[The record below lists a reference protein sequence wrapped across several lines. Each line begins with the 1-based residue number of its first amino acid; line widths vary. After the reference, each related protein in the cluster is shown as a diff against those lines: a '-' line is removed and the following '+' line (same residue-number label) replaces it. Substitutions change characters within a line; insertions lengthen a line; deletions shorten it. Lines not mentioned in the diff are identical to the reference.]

1 MKLVT
6 MKMIKTLMINTTLTM
21 TINTIVTTMPN
32 LIFEAGGPRLEMS
45 SVRLFDRLETDSI
58 RSRLLL
64 RHLLV
69 KVHGH
74 GHGHLDMFF
83 SSTDLLMS
91 ISISFC

>member
-6 MKMIKTLMINTTLTM
+6 MKMINTTLTM

-32 LIFEAGGPRLEMS
+32 LIFESGGPRLELS

-64 RHLLV
+64 RHLAI
-69 KVHGH
+69 KVGWV
-74 GHGHLDMFF
+74 GSKLF
-83 SSTDLLMS
+83 SPL
-91 ISISFC
+91 IC

>member
-1 MKLVT
+1 MLIIMLPMKLVT
-6 MKMIKTLMINTTLTM
+6 MKMINTTLTM

-32 LIFEAGGPRLEMS
+32 LIFEAGGPRLELS
-45 SVRLFDRLETDSI
+45 SVRLFDRLEADSI

-64 RHLLV
+64 RHLVV

-83 SSTDLLMS
+83 APP
-91 ISISFC
+91 IC